1 MATTKISSTKS
12 TSRAINYAEKR
23 AVVKGSH
30 NCDIDFA
37 KSAFKITREVYGKT
51 GGNQGHVVIQSF
63 KPDEVTPE
71 QCNQLGL
78 ELAERIAPN
87 HQVAVYTHDDTDHVH
102 NHIVINSIDLETGKK
117 FNNNKKALYDIR
129 NASDEICKKHNLSVP
144 ERNASMRY
152 TQAEKGL
159 IEKGKSSWKD
169 EIRDAIEQSQA
180 TNFEELERDLNQL
193 DITIDRVTNKTIT
206 YRHLKENKKVR
217 GKNLGEQFDKGALEN
232 EFAVANERR
241 EFEQQLS
248 RHEPTETEH
257 RFRDTETHFE
267 RPRKLRIK
275 SREDDFELE

>member
-117 FNNNKKALYDIR
+117 FNNNKKALYDVR
-129 NASDEICKKHNLSVP
+129 NASDEICKKHNLSAP

-180 TNFEELERDLNQL
+180 TNFEELERELNQL

-248 RHEPTETEH
+248 KHEPTETEH

>member
-1 MATTKISSTKS
+1 KQK
-12 TSRAINYAEKR
+12 N
-23 AVVKGSH
+23 
-30 NCDIDFA
+30 
-37 KSAFKITREVYGKT
+37 
-51 GGNQGHVVIQSF
+51 
-63 KPDEVTPE
+63 DEVCRE
-71 QCNQLGL
+71 HG
-78 ELAERIAPN
+78 
-87 HQVAVYTHDDTDHVH
+87 
-102 NHIVINSIDLETGKK
+102 
-117 FNNNKKALYDIR
+117 
-129 NASDEICKKHNLSVP
+129 LSVP

-180 TNFEELERDLNQL
+180 TNFEELERELNQL

-248 RHEPTETEH
+248 KHEPTETEH

>member
-23 AVVKGSH
+23 AVVKSSH

-63 KPDEVTPE
+63 KPGEVTPE

-117 FNNNKKALYDIR
+117 FNNNKKALYDVR

-144 ERNASMRY
+144 CLLY
-152 TQAEKGL
+152 T
-159 IEKGKSSWKD
+159 SPSP
-169 EIRDAIEQSQA
+169 RD
-180 TNFEELERDLNQL
+180 
-193 DITIDRVTNKTIT
+193 
-206 YRHLKENKKVR
+206 
-217 GKNLGEQFDKGALEN
+217 
-232 EFAVANERR
+232 
-241 EFEQQLS
+241 
-248 RHEPTETEH
+248 
-257 RFRDTETHFE
+257 
-267 RPRKLRIK
+267 
-275 SREDDFELE
+275 

>member
-1 MATTKISSTKS
+1 
-12 TSRAINYAEKR
+12 
-23 AVVKGSH
+23 
-30 NCDIDFA
+30 
-37 KSAFKITREVYGKT
+37 
-51 GGNQGHVVIQSF
+51 
-63 KPDEVTPE
+63 PE

-78 ELAERIAPN
+78 ELAEKIAPN
-87 HQVAVYTHDDTDHVH
+87 HQVAVYTHADTNHVH

-117 FNNNKKALYDIR
+117 YQSNKKQR
-129 NASDEICKKHNLSVP
+129 EFVKQKNDEVCREHGLSVT
-144 ERNASMRY
+144 ERNATMRY

-180 TNFEELERDLNQL
+180 TNFEELERELNQL

-232 EFAVANERR
+232 EFAIANERR

-248 RHEPTETEH
+248 EYEPRESEY
-257 RFRDTETHFE
+257 RPRDTEKNIK
-267 RPRKLRIK
+267 RPKELRVQ
-275 SREDDFELE
+275 SRENDFELE